1 MKEFYGIDVPKK
13 FKIGVFGCINSLG
26 KAMAQDIGVMPSFT
40 EPGKFE
46 IYIGGLLGNRP
57 VQGKH
62 IPVPLKEEM
71 VADAIRYVL
80 DIYKTNGIYPQR
92 LRTVLDDKKELW
104 QEINY
109 YFKSLAK

>member
-1 MKEFYGIDVPKK
+1 MKYIWWIVREQT
-13 FKIGVFGCINSLG
+13 CSG
-26 KAMAQDIGVMPSFT
+26 KA
-40 EPGKFE
+40 
-46 IYIGGLLGNRP
+46 
-57 VQGKH
+57 

>member
-1 MKEFYGIDVPKK
+1 
-13 FKIGVFGCINSLG
+13 
-26 KAMAQDIGVMPSFT
+26 MPSFT

-92 LRTVLDDKKELW
+92 LRTVLDDKKSCGRKLIIILKAW
-104 QEINY
+104 QNN
-109 YFKSLAK
+109 S